1 MNFYK
6 NYKLYFLF
14 IFLLYG
20 NLIVSE
26 DSPKINTDEYN
37 NLWSI
42 GIELKDIYTGYSVYQ
57 IMISLLELNESA
69 FENGNINFLKKGFTL
84 NLPDEND
91 LEKLEALSSIREVA
105 RQNLAANVGPIDFSV
120 LTDVLVLSEP
130 TFVLSQEDEDTSL
143 ILDEIDIDIASSEE
157 SLNDKNRKTLIT
169 YSIEGDSNLDS
180 SEKIIVVNLSGS
192 SDKDMTNLSKVEEFS
207 SIPDEIDLADNEES
221 LFSFDEADE
230 LLDEIEVTAELDQ
243 NVEEFSS
250 IPDEIDL
257 ADNEESLFSFDEADE
272 LLDEIE
278 VTAELDQNNDQV
290 KLIDIPKFEIVSD
303 DLTTIEKNFEKT
315 PFRDFLRTEF
325 YLILGFILFLVFL
338 WVFRTSPA
346 IKETKTLKN
355 DEELKS
361 DLDEEFGEIGDP
373 IEARINLAITYI
385 EMNQIDKAND
395 LLSQVLESEATES
408 QKEKARNL
416 IKDI

>member
-6 NYKLYFLF
+6 NYKLYLFFL
-14 IFLLYG
+14 FLLYG

-26 DSPKINTDEYN
+26 DDPKINTDEYN

-42 GIELKDIYTGYSVYQ
+42 GIELKDIYTEYSVYQ
-57 IMISLLELNESA
+57 IMISLLELNELA

-84 NLPDEND
+84 NLPKKND

-130 TFVLSQEDEDTSL
+130 TFVLSKEDEDTSL
-143 ILDEIDIDIASSEE
+143 ILDEIDIDIASTEE

-169 YSIEGDSNLDS
+169 YSIESDSNLDS

-192 SDKDMTNLSKVEEFS
+192 SDKDVTNLSKVEELS

-221 LFSFDEADE
+221 LFSFNEADE
-230 LLDEIEVTAELDQ
+230 LLGEIEVAT
-243 NVEEFSS
+243 
-250 IPDEIDL
+250 
-257 ADNEESLFSFDEADE
+257 
-272 LLDEIE
+272 
-278 VTAELDQNNDQV
+278 ELDQNNDQV
-290 KLIDIPKFEIVSD
+290 KLIDIPKFEIVSE
-303 DLTTIEKNFEKT
+303 DLTKIEKNFEKT

-325 YLILGFILFLVFL
+325 YLLFGFILFLVFL
-338 WVFRTSPA
+338 WVFRTRPA
-346 IKETKTLKN
+346 KKETKTLKN

-361 DLDEEFGEIGDP
+361 DLDEEFGEIGNP

>member
-6 NYKLYFLF
+6 NYKLYLLF

-42 GIELKDIYTGYSVYQ
+42 GIELKDIYTEYSVYQ
-57 IMISLLELNESA
+57 IMISLLELNELA

-143 ILDEIDIDIASSEE
+143 ILDEIDIDLASSEE

-207 SIPDEIDLADNEES
+207 SIPNEIDLADNEES
-221 LFSFDEADE
+221 LFSFDEVDE
-230 LLDEIEVTAELDQ
+230 LLDEIEVAT
-243 NVEEFSS
+243 
-250 IPDEIDL
+250 
-257 ADNEESLFSFDEADE
+257 
-272 LLDEIE
+272 
-278 VTAELDQNNDQV
+278 ELDQNNDQV

-315 PFRDFLRTEF
+315 PFSDFMRTEF
-325 YLILGFILFLVFL
+325 YLIFGFILFLVFL
-338 WVFRTSPA
+338 WLFRSSPA
-346 IKETKTLKN
+346 KKETKTLKN

>member
-6 NYKLYFLF
+6 NYKFYLFFLF
-14 IFLLYG
+14 ILYG

-26 DSPKINTDEYN
+26 DDPKINTDEYN

-57 IMISLLELNESA
+57 IMISLLELNELA

-221 LFSFDEADE
+221 LFSFNEADE
-230 LLDEIEVTAELDQ
+230 LLDEI
-243 NVEEFSS
+243 NV
-250 IPDEIDL
+250 
-257 ADNEESLFSFDEADE
+257 A
-272 LLDEIE
+272 
-278 VTAELDQNNDQV
+278 TELDQNNDQV

-346 IKETKTLKN
+346 KKETKTLKN

>member
-6 NYKLYFLF
+6 NYKLHLLFL
-14 IFLLYG
+14 FLLYG
-20 NLIVSE
+20 NLTVSE
-26 DSPKINTDEYN
+26 DNPKINTDEYN

-42 GIELKDIYTGYSVYQ
+42 GIELKDTYTEYSVYQ
-57 IMISLLELNESA
+57 IMISLLELNELA

-84 NLPDEND
+84 NLPKKND

-130 TFVLSQEDEDTSL
+130 TFVFSQEDENTSL
-143 ILDEIDIDIASSEE
+143 ILDEIDIDIASTEE
-157 SLNDKNRKTLIT
+157 SLIDKNRKTLIT
-169 YSIEGDSNLDS
+169 YSIENDSNLDS

-192 SDKDMTNLSKVEEFS
+192 TDKDVTNLSKVEELS
-207 SIPDEIDLADNEES
+207 SIPDEIDLADNGDS
-221 LFSFDEADE
+221 LFSFNEADE
-230 LLDEIEVTAELDQ
+230 LLDEIKVAT
-243 NVEEFSS
+243 
-250 IPDEIDL
+250 
-257 ADNEESLFSFDEADE
+257 
-272 LLDEIE
+272 
-278 VTAELDQNNDQV
+278 ELDQNNDQV

-325 YLILGFILFLVFL
+325 YLLFGLVLFLVFL
-338 WVFRTSPA
+338 WVFRTRPA
-346 IKETKTLKN
+346 KKETKTLKN

-361 DLDEEFGEIGDP
+361 DLDEEFGEIGNP

>member
-1 MNFYK
+1 
-6 NYKLYFLF
+6 
-14 IFLLYG
+14 
-20 NLIVSE
+20 
-26 DSPKINTDEYN
+26 
-37 NLWSI
+37 
-42 GIELKDIYTGYSVYQ
+42 
-57 IMISLLELNESA
+57 
-69 FENGNINFLKKGFTL
+69 
-84 NLPDEND
+84 
-91 LEKLEALSSIREVA
+91 
-105 RQNLAANVGPIDFSV
+105 
-120 LTDVLVLSEP
+120 
-130 TFVLSQEDEDTSL
+130 
-143 ILDEIDIDIASSEE
+143 
-157 SLNDKNRKTLIT
+157 
-169 YSIEGDSNLDS
+169 
-180 SEKIIVVNLSGS
+180 
-192 SDKDMTNLSKVEEFS
+192 MTNLSK
-207 SIPDEIDLADNEES
+207 
-221 LFSFDEADE
+221 
-230 LLDEIEVTAELDQ
+230 
-243 NVEEFSS
+243 VEEFSS

-315 PFRDFLRTEF
+315 PFTDFLRTEF
-325 YLILGFILFLVFL
+325 YLLFGLVLFLVFL
-338 WVFRTSPA
+338 WVFRTTPA
-346 IKETKTLKN
+346 KKETKTLKN

>member
-20 NLIVSE
+20 DLIVSE

-42 GIELKDIYTGYSVYQ
+42 GIELKDIYTEYSVYQ
-57 IMISLLELNESA
+57 IMISLLELNELA
-69 FENGNINFLKKGFTL
+69 FENRNINFLKKGFTL

-243 NVEEFSS
+243 N
-250 IPDEIDL
+250 
-257 ADNEESLFSFDEADE
+257 
-272 LLDEIE
+272 
-278 VTAELDQNNDQV
+278 NDQV

-346 IKETKTLKN
+346 KKETKTLKN

>member
-6 NYKLYFLF
+6 KYKLYLF
-14 IFLLYG
+14 SLFLLYG

-26 DSPKINTDEYN
+26 DDPKINTDEYN

-42 GIELKDIYTGYSVYQ
+42 GIELKDIYTEYTVYQ
-57 IMISLLELNESA
+57 IMISLLELNELA

-84 NLPDEND
+84 NLPEKND

-143 ILDEIDIDIASSEE
+143 ILDEIDIDIASTEE

-169 YSIEGDSNLDS
+169 YSIESDSNLDS

-192 SDKDMTNLSKVEEFS
+192 SDKDVTNLSKVEELS
-207 SIPDEIDLADNEES
+207 SIPDEIDLAANEES
-221 LFSFDEADE
+221 LFSFNEADE
-230 LLDEIEVTAELDQ
+230 LLDEI
-243 NVEEFSS
+243 NV
-250 IPDEIDL
+250 
-257 ADNEESLFSFDEADE
+257 A
-272 LLDEIE
+272 
-278 VTAELDQNNDQV
+278 TELDQNNDQA

-325 YLILGFILFLVFL
+325 YLLFGLVLFLILL
-338 WVFRTSPA
+338 WVFRTTPA
-346 IKETKTLKN
+346 KKETKTLKN

>member
-57 IMISLLELNESA
+57 IMISLLELNELA

-243 NVEEFSS
+243 N
-250 IPDEIDL
+250 
-257 ADNEESLFSFDEADE
+257 
-272 LLDEIE
+272 
-278 VTAELDQNNDQV
+278 NDQV

-338 WVFRTSPA
+338 WVFRTSSA
-346 IKETKTLKN
+346 KKETKTLKN

>member
-6 NYKLYFLF
+6 NYKLYLFFL
-14 IFLLYG
+14 FLLYG

-26 DSPKINTDEYN
+26 DDPKINTDEYN

-42 GIELKDIYTGYSVYQ
+42 GIELKDIYTEYSVYQ
-57 IMISLLELNESA
+57 IMISLLELNELA
-69 FENGNINFLKKGFTL
+69 FQNGNINFLKKGFTL
-84 NLPDEND
+84 NLPKKND

-130 TFVLSQEDEDTSL
+130 TFVLSKEDEDTSL
-143 ILDEIDIDIASSEE
+143 ILDEIDIDIASTEE

-169 YSIEGDSNLDS
+169 YSIESDSNLDS

-221 LFSFDEADE
+221 LFSFNEADE
-230 LLDEIEVTAELDQ
+230 LLGEIEVAT
-243 NVEEFSS
+243 
-250 IPDEIDL
+250 
-257 ADNEESLFSFDEADE
+257 
-272 LLDEIE
+272 
-278 VTAELDQNNDQV
+278 ELDQNNDQV

-303 DLTTIEKNFEKT
+303 DLTIIEKNFEKT

-325 YLILGFILFLVFL
+325 YLLFGFILFLVFL
-338 WVFRTSPA
+338 WVFRIRPTK
-346 IKETKTLKN
+346 KETKTLKN

>member
-6 NYKLYFLF
+6 NYKLYLLFL
-14 IFLLYG
+14 FLLYG

-57 IMISLLELNESA
+57 IMISLLELNELA

-84 NLPDEND
+84 NLPEKND

-143 ILDEIDIDIASSEE
+143 ILDEIDIDIASTEE

-169 YSIEGDSNLDS
+169 YSIESDSNLDS

-192 SDKDMTNLSKVEEFS
+192 SDKDVTNLSKVEELS

-221 LFSFDEADE
+221 LFSFNEADE
-230 LLDEIEVTAELDQ
+230 LLGEIEVAT
-243 NVEEFSS
+243 
-250 IPDEIDL
+250 
-257 ADNEESLFSFDEADE
+257 
-272 LLDEIE
+272 
-278 VTAELDQNNDQV
+278 ELDQNNDQV

-303 DLTTIEKNFEKT
+303 DLTKIEQNFEKT
-315 PFRDFLRTEF
+315 SFRDFLRIEF
-325 YLILGFILFLVFL
+325 YLLFGFILFLVFL

-346 IKETKTLKN
+346 EKETKTLKN

>member
-6 NYKLYFLF
+6 NYKLHLLFL
-14 IFLLYG
+14 FLLYG
-20 NLIVSE
+20 NLTVSE
-26 DSPKINTDEYN
+26 DNPKINTDEYN

-42 GIELKDIYTGYSVYQ
+42 GIELKDIYTEYSVYQ
-57 IMISLLELNESA
+57 IMISLLELNELA

-84 NLPDEND
+84 NLPKKND

-143 ILDEIDIDIASSEE
+143 ILDEIDIDIASTEE
-157 SLNDKNRKTLIT
+157 SLIDKNRKTLIT
-169 YSIEGDSNLDS
+169 YSIENDSNLDS

-192 SDKDMTNLSKVEEFS
+192 TDKDVTNLSKVEELS
-207 SIPDEIDLADNEES
+207 SIPDEIDLADNGDS
-221 LFSFDEADE
+221 LFSFNEADE
-230 LLDEIEVTAELDQ
+230 LLDEIKVAT
-243 NVEEFSS
+243 
-250 IPDEIDL
+250 
-257 ADNEESLFSFDEADE
+257 
-272 LLDEIE
+272 
-278 VTAELDQNNDQV
+278 ELDQNNDQV

-325 YLILGFILFLVFL
+325 YLLFGLVLFLVFL
-338 WVFRTSPA
+338 WVFRTRPA
-346 IKETKTLKN
+346 KKETKTLKN

-408 QKEKARNL
+408 QKEKARKL

>member
-1 MNFYK
+1 MSFYK
-6 NYKLYFLF
+6 NYKLYLLFL
-14 IFLLYG
+14 FLLYG

-26 DSPKINTDEYN
+26 DNPKINTDEYN

-42 GIELKDIYTGYSVYQ
+42 GIELKDIYTEYSVYQ
-57 IMISLLELNESA
+57 IMISLLELNELA

-143 ILDEIDIDIASSEE
+143 ILDEIDIDIASSEK

-192 SDKDMTNLSKVEEFS
+192 SDEDMTNLSKVEELS

-221 LFSFDEADE
+221 LFSFNEADE
-230 LLDEIEVTAELDQ
+230 LLDEIEVAT
-243 NVEEFSS
+243 
-250 IPDEIDL
+250 
-257 ADNEESLFSFDEADE
+257 
-272 LLDEIE
+272 
-278 VTAELDQNNDQV
+278 ELDQNNDQV
-290 KLIDIPKFEIVSD
+290 KLIDIPQFEIVSD

-346 IKETKTLKN
+346 KKETKTLKN

-373 IEARINLAITYI
+373 IEARINLAVTYI

>member
-6 NYKLYFLF
+6 NYKLYLFFL
-14 IFLLYG
+14 FLLYG

-26 DSPKINTDEYN
+26 DDPKINTDEYN

-42 GIELKDIYTGYSVYQ
+42 GIELKDIYTEYSVYQ
-57 IMISLLELNESA
+57 IMISLLELNELA

-84 NLPDEND
+84 NLPKKND

-105 RQNLAANVGPIDFSV
+105 RQNLAANVGPIDFSI

-130 TFVLSQEDEDTSL
+130 TFVLSKEDEDTSL
-143 ILDEIDIDIASSEE
+143 ILDEIDIDIASTEE

-169 YSIEGDSNLDS
+169 YSIESDSNLDS

-192 SDKDMTNLSKVEEFS
+192 SDKDVTNLSKVEELS

-221 LFSFDEADE
+221 LFSFNEADE
-230 LLDEIEVTAELDQ
+230 LLGEIEVAT
-243 NVEEFSS
+243 
-250 IPDEIDL
+250 
-257 ADNEESLFSFDEADE
+257 
-272 LLDEIE
+272 
-278 VTAELDQNNDQV
+278 ELDQNNDQV

-315 PFRDFLRTEF
+315 PFRNFFRTEF
-325 YLILGFILFLVFL
+325 YLLFGFILFLVFL
-338 WVFRTSPA
+338 WVFRTRPTK
-346 IKETKTLKN
+346 KETKTLKN

>member
-42 GIELKDIYTGYSVYQ
+42 GMELKDIYTEYSVYQ
-57 IMISLLELNESA
+57 IMISLLELNELA

-243 NVEEFSS
+243 N
-250 IPDEIDL
+250 
-257 ADNEESLFSFDEADE
+257 
-272 LLDEIE
+272 
-278 VTAELDQNNDQV
+278 NDQV

-346 IKETKTLKN
+346 KKETKTLKN

>member
-192 SDKDMTNLSKVEEFS
+192 SDKDVTNLSKVEELS

-221 LFSFDEADE
+221 LFSFNEADE
-230 LLDEIEVTAELDQ
+230 LLDEIKVATELDQ
-243 NVEEFSS
+243 N
-250 IPDEIDL
+250 IDQ
-257 ADNEESLFSFDEADE
+257 E
-272 LLDEIE
+272 
-278 VTAELDQNNDQV
+278 

-346 IKETKTLKN
+346 KKETKTLKN

>member
-6 NYKLYFLF
+6 NYKLYLFFL
-14 IFLLYG
+14 FLLYG

-26 DSPKINTDEYN
+26 DDPKINTDEYN

-42 GIELKDIYTGYSVYQ
+42 GIELKDIYTEYSVYQ
-57 IMISLLELNESA
+57 IMISLLELNELA

-84 NLPDEND
+84 NLPEKND

-143 ILDEIDIDIASSEE
+143 ILDEIDIDIASTEE
-157 SLNDKNRKTLIT
+157 SLIDKNRKTLIT
-169 YSIEGDSNLDS
+169 YSIESDSNLDS

-192 SDKDMTNLSKVEEFS
+192 SDKDVTNLSKVEELS

-221 LFSFDEADE
+221 LFSFNEADE
-230 LLDEIEVTAELDQ
+230 LLGEIEVAT
-243 NVEEFSS
+243 
-250 IPDEIDL
+250 
-257 ADNEESLFSFDEADE
+257 
-272 LLDEIE
+272 
-278 VTAELDQNNDQV
+278 ELDQNNDQV

-325 YLILGFILFLVFL
+325 YLLFGLVLFLVFL
-338 WVFRTSPA
+338 WVFRTRPA
-346 IKETKTLKN
+346 KKETKTLKN

-361 DLDEEFGEIGDP
+361 DLDEEFGEIGNP

>member
-20 NLIVSE
+20 NLIVSK

-57 IMISLLELNESA
+57 IMISLLELNELA

-84 NLPDEND
+84 NLPEKND
-91 LEKLEALSSIREVA
+91 LEKLEASSSIREVA

-130 TFVLSQEDEDTSL
+130 TFVLSQEDVDTSL

-169 YSIEGDSNLDS
+169 YSIEDDSNLDS

-230 LLDEIEVTAELDQ
+230 LSDEIEVT
-243 NVEEFSS
+243 
-250 IPDEIDL
+250 
-257 ADNEESLFSFDEADE
+257 
-272 LLDEIE
+272 
-278 VTAELDQNNDQV
+278 TELDQNNDQV

-346 IKETKTLKN
+346 KKETKTLKN